1 MPDRKSYI
9 DKNGDVNELDK
20 GFFAEAVSGLPS
32 VLRPVDND
40 RAATTPAIRSIPA
53 AKLARVLSERVARL
67 WASLIVA
74 KTVSIRC
81 RS

>member
-32 VLRPVDND
+32 VLDLTD
-40 RAATTPAIRSIPA
+40 RKEEVSVM
-53 AKLARVLSERVARL
+53 LDSDVLSRL
-67 WASLIVA
+67 RAGGKDWRRQINALLRRA
-74 KTVSIRC
+74 LKLPN
-81 RS
+81 